1 MEQITY
7 EDYIGTTI
15 MMPDSNNNNLNAFYK
30 VIELTNDKFILKHLN
45 CDTKLIRKLM
55 DEDCNITGGIYEAKI
70 FDEYISDITKTIS
83 KQSITEYSIIYVPI
97 VQYEV

>member
-7 EDYIGTTI
+7 EDYIGRTI

-30 VIELTNDKFILKHLN
+30 VIELTNDKFILKQLK
-45 CDTKLIRKLM
+45 CDIKLIRKLM

-70 FDEYISDITKTIS
+70 SNEYASDITKTIS

>member
-15 MMPDSNNNNLNAFYK
+15 MMPDSNNNLNAFYK
-30 VIELTNDKFILKHLN
+30 VIELTNDEFILKQLK

-70 FDEYISDITKTIS
+70 SNEYARDISKTIS